1 MTTSHNNPRPG
12 CVSTTSRTGRLDR
25 VIMKIK
31 RFTARDLPTATN
43 MIKEEFGLAAIILS
57 QRDLPPE
64 EGGGVEIT
72 AGVRDEDLPRKNEGL
87 PAEDSEAPVSAA
99 PTPAQAKPRAGLA
112 MGAAAYRKAERN
124 FSSDADQLSRKDI
137 ESLGFSLGRGIGEL
151 KDLILDLAHRQSLSE
166 KWRDRPDLVNLY
178 RRLLETGLASE
189 HARSLVESSAESARA
204 WGGEVGEHLRKT
216 MRPKLRI
223 ADLSL
228 SPPKYLA
235 LVGPSGAGKTTTLV
249 NLAAFYRQRGL
260 KAAAIT
266 LDTLRLGA
274 AEQLTQY
281 ARILGLGVRVCQNR
295 EEFREALEIF
305 ESTDLVLIDT
315 PSRGFQKD
323 EGRRELAA
331 YFNEAEA
338 GALLVLPATLK
349 EGDLTAALVK
359 GRAFREAGLVI
370 TKFDETE
377 TLGSLVG
384 FLMTRAP
391 RLAFFTLGPKTSED
405 FMMASPDRLLDLWL
419 GEDQPEPLEN
429 T

>member
-1 MTTSHNNPRPG
+1 
-12 CVSTTSRTGRLDR
+12 
-25 VIMKIK
+25 MKIK

-57 QRDLPPE
+57 QRDLLAE

-72 AGVRDEDLPRKNEGL
+72 AGVRDEDLPRQNE
-87 PAEDSEAPVSAA
+87 DTAPEES
-99 PTPAQAKPRAGLA
+99 PTPAPPPSAPPQAKPRAGLA
-112 MGAAAYRKAERN
+112 MGAAAYRKAERS
-124 FSSDADQLSRKDI
+124 FTSDGGQATHKDI
-137 ESLGFSLGRGIGEL
+137 ESLGLSLGRGLGEL

-189 HARSLVESSAESARA
+189 HARSLVESAAESARA

-228 SPPKYLA
+228 SPPKRLA

-266 LDTLRLGA
+266 LDTLKLGA

-281 ARILGLGVRVCQNR
+281 ARILGLGVRVCQSR

-305 ESTDLVLIDT
+305 ETSDLVLIDT
-315 PSRGFQKD
+315 PSRGFQKE

-331 YFNEAEA
+331 YFDEAEA

-349 EGDLTAALVK
+349 EGDLAAALAK
-359 GRAFREAGLVI
+359 GRAFREAGLVV

-377 TLGSLVG
+377 SLGSLVG

-405 FMMASPDRLLDLWL
+405 FVMAAPDRLLDLWL
-419 GEDQPEPLEN
+419 GEVAKPAEDA
-429 T
+429 

>member
-1 MTTSHNNPRPG
+1 
-12 CVSTTSRTGRLDR
+12 
-25 VIMKIK
+25 MKIK

-57 QRDLPPE
+57 QRDVPPE

-72 AGVRDEDLPRKNEGL
+72 AGVRDEDLPRKNGEAAA
-87 PAEDSEAPVSAA
+87 AEDTDAPAA
-99 PTPAQAKPRAGLA
+99 PRMPPPPLANKPRAGLA
-112 MGAAAYRKAERN
+112 VGAAAYRKAERSFN
-124 FSSDADQLSRKDI
+124 SDGDQVSRKDI
-137 ESLGFSLGRGIGEL
+137 ESLGLSLGRGLGEL

-189 HARSLVESSAESARA
+189 HSRSLVESAAESARA

-228 SPPKYLA
+228 SPPKCLA
-235 LVGPSGAGKTTTLV
+235 LVGPSGSGKTTTLV

-266 LDTLRLGA
+266 LDTLKLGA

-281 ARILGLGVRVCQNR
+281 ARILGLGVRVCQSR

-305 ESTDLVLIDT
+305 ETSDLVLIDT

-331 YFNEAEA
+331 YFDEAEA
-338 GALLVLPATLK
+338 SALLVLPATLK
-349 EGDLTAALVK
+349 EGDLAAALAK
-359 GRAFREAGLVI
+359 GRAFREAGLAV

-377 TLGSLVG
+377 SLGSLVG

-405 FMMASPDRLLDLWL
+405 FVMADSDRLLDLWL
-419 GEDQPEPLEN
+419 GEVAKSQEN
-429 T
+429 A

>member
-1 MTTSHNNPRPG
+1 
-12 CVSTTSRTGRLDR
+12 
-25 VIMKIK
+25 MKIK

-72 AGVRDEDLPRKNEGL
+72 AGVRDEDLPGQAENFSDSSA
-87 PAEDSEAPVSAA
+87 PAAKPAP
-99 PTPAQAKPRAGLA
+99 PQAKPLAGLA

-124 FSSDADQLSRKDI
+124 FNPDGDQLTRKDV
-137 ESLGFSLGRGIGEL
+137 ETLGLSLGRGLGEL

-166 KWRDRPDLVNLY
+166 KWRDRPDLINLY
-178 RRLLETGLASE
+178 RRLLETGLASQ
-189 HARSLVESSAESARA
+189 HARALVEGAAESARA

-228 SPPKYLA
+228 SPPKCLA
-235 LVGPSGAGKTTTLV
+235 LVGPSGSGKTTTLV
-249 NLAAFYRQRGL
+249 NMAAFYRQRGL

-266 LDTLRLGA
+266 LDTLKLGA

-305 ESTDLVLIDT
+305 EGSDLVLIDT
-315 PSRGFQKD
+315 PSRGFQKE

-331 YFNEAEA
+331 YFDVAEA
-338 GALLVLPATLK
+338 GTLLVLPATMK
-349 EGDLTAALVK
+349 EDDLAAALAK
-359 GRAFREAGLVI
+359 GRAFRELGLVV

-377 TLGSLVG
+377 SLGSLVG
-384 FLMTRAP
+384 FLITRAP
-391 RLAFFTLGPKTSED
+391 RLAFFALGPKTSED
-405 FMMASPDRLLDLWL
+405 FVMAAPDRFLDLWL
-419 GEDQPEPLEN
+419 GEVEKSPEN
-429 T
+429 G